1 MAVFAFREGYDIGGM
16 GLKDVAHVD
25 KATAHTP
32 DIEGKEGEGH
42 GVPRRRGGGGGGRG
56 RFRGG
61 AQGGVARR
69 RQRRLAASGGRF
81 LRVCYLHLG
90 YC

>member
-1 MAVFAFREGYDIGGM
+1 MYELEAVDVAVFAFREGYDIGGM

-25 KATAHTP
+25 KATVHTP

-42 GVPRRRGGGGGGRG
+42 GVPRRGGRG

-61 AQGGVARR
+61 SRGGCA
-69 RQRRLAASGGRF
+69 
-81 LRVCYLHLG
+81 
-90 YC
+90 

>member
-25 KATAHTP
+25 KATVHTP

-42 GVPRRRGGGGGGRG
+42 GVPRRGGRG
-56 RFRGG
+56 RFGGGGLRGG
-61 AQGGVARR
+61 LRVGARGAWLR
-69 RQRRLAASGGRF
+69 RGAASSVSATF
-81 LRVCYLHLG
+81 I
-90 YC
+90 

>member
-16 GLKDVAHVD
+16 GFKDVD
-25 KATAHTP
+25 SK
-32 DIEGKEGEGH
+32 K
-42 GVPRRRGGGGGGRG
+42 
-56 RFRGG
+56 
-61 AQGGVARR
+61 
-69 RQRRLAASGGRF
+69 RLVASGGLF